1 MIPYISEGERTQE
14 RPVLSQSPDD
24 CRRML
29 LSFLRTSR
37 VQP

>member
-1 MIPYISEGERTQE
+1 MIPFISEGERTQE
-14 RPVLSQSPDD
+14 RLGRRRSPDD

-37 VQP
+37 VPP